1 MGVAVAVLAGVI
13 DFGAQAGE
21 ALDHELAGE
30 ARVPTGAA
38 SRDGDLGAGAEVGV
52 GELHLGEEDAARVC
66 GDAAED
72 GVADGAGLL
81 VDLLEH
87 EVLVAGLF
95 SLDGVPCDAL
105 DL

>member
-1 MGVAVAVLAGVI
+1 
-13 DFGAQAGE
+13 
-21 ALDHELAGE
+21 
-30 ARVPTGAA
+30 VPTGAA
-38 SRDGDLGAGAEVGV
+38 GGDGDLGAGAEVGV
-52 GELHLGEEDAARVC
+52 GELHLGEEDAAGVG

-72 GVADGAGLL
+72 GVADGSGLL

-95 SLDGVPCDAL
+95 SLDGVPRDAL